1 MAGEAGGEGLEMVPE
16 RDFWSRS
23 ILHSMV
29 PRPIAG
35 HFFQVK
41 ERFGMD
47 VANLVLYA
55 YREWG
60 EDVAVALARKI
71 LSFGSFGELI
81 QFLEERARM
90 LPEEGR
96 GAVNSL
102 LFSYLYSH
110 HFSKVLEE
118 RERACEPAR
127 KLAAEVFHTL
137 ASVGLFYTP
146 HCVVQVA
153 EVEAG
158 CRKRVSKRCLKTYEA
173 YTRLKER
180 AGTAGTA

>member
-1 MAGEAGGEGLEMVPE
+1 MAGRAGEELEMIPE

-35 HFFQVK
+35 YFFQVK
-41 ERFGMD
+41 DRFGMD
-47 VANLVLYA
+47 IANLVLHA

-71 LSFGSFGELI
+71 LRFGSFEELVG
-81 QFLEERARM
+81 FLEERAKM

-96 GAVNSL
+96 GPVNSL

-110 HFSKVLEE
+110 NFAKVLEE

-137 ASVGLFYTP
+137 ASIGVFYTP
-146 HCVVQVA
+146 QCVVQVA

-158 CRKRVSKRCLKTYEA
+158 CRGKVARKCLRAYETYIK
-173 YTRLKER
+173 LKER
-180 AGTAGTA
+180 AGAAGTA